1 MPKKRV
7 FISSRIE
14 EMRAFREEAVKAIE
28 ESGMEPVYLDSTD
41 PKKRWPLKPGV
52 SVIRQLLEG
61 VQTSDVFLGLYGCQ
75 LNSNWTPE
83 GSAKHSMELEYET
96 AQSAHLPCLCYLT
109 PPDGPLDQDMTR
121 FRKVLMQNA
130 IEFVSTPQDL
140 YNDLLLKLTQLKP
153 RIFISYSSKDQQF
166 VDQLYLQL
174 NQSGYPAW
182 LNTESIPKGDHWH
195 DEMTK
200 GLSETNLLILVVS
213 EDAIASKWV
222 REEWTHFLKS
232 QKRVVPIL
240 HRDCKIPP
248 LIKKLEMIKTSDGSW
263 YYRLLKAIEQNM

>member
-1 MPKKRV
+1 
-7 FISSRIE
+7 
-14 EMRAFREEAVKAIE
+14 
-28 ESGMEPVYLDSTD
+28 
-41 PKKRWPLKPGV
+41 V

-182 LNTESIPKGDHWH
+182 LNTESIPKGDRWH

-232 QKRVVPIL
+232 RKRVVPIL